1 MTQMREKFCENRDG
15 EIRWPTWGV
24 GAVIVS
30 RSVTVRLSEFVCS
43 VVAGEGSDDREQ
55 LAEKVVDAIRCY
67 LGDKGTYGPGW
78 AYPRFLREEEYPEEV
93 ALQLEIDGELWDL
106 LEEEAE
112 RQGVSPQQMVTHA
125 SLYVVGE
132 VDAGRATRRILDGLE
147 EPGEKEGGVSRRR
160 AAPPPEQR
168 RAR

>member
-1 MTQMREKFCENRDG
+1 M
-15 EIRWPTWGV
+15 
-24 GAVIVS
+24 S
-30 RSVTVRLSEFVCS
+30 RSVTVRLSEFACS
-43 VVAGEGSDDREQ
+43 VVVGEGNDSREH

-67 LGDKGTYGPGW
+67 LGDRGTYGPGW

-112 RQGVSPQQMVTHA
+112 RQGVSPQKMVTHA
-125 SLYVVGE
+125 SLYVAGE
-132 VDAGRATRRILDGLE
+132 VDAGRATRRILDDLE
-147 EPGEKEGGVSRRR
+147 GPSEKEAGINRP
-160 AAPPPEQR
+160 AAPPPPERR

>member
-1 MTQMREKFCENRDG
+1 MIMT
-15 EIRWPTWGV
+15 
-24 GAVIVS
+24 
-30 RSVTVRLSEFVCS
+30 RSVTVHLSEFACS
-43 VVAGEGSDDREQ
+43 VVAGEGADRREH

-67 LGDKGTYGPGW
+67 LGDRGTYGPGW

-93 ALQLEIDGELWDL
+93 ALQLEIDSELWDL

-112 RQGVSPQQMVTHA
+112 RQGVSPQKMVTHA
-125 SLYVVGE
+125 SLYVAGE

-147 EPGEKEGGVSRRR
+147 GPAEKETGVSPP
-160 AAPPPEQR
+160 AAPPREPR

>member
-1 MTQMREKFCENRDG
+1 MGT
-15 EIRWPTWGV
+15 
-24 GAVIVS
+24 VIMS
-30 RSVTVRLSEFVCS
+30 RSVTVHLSEFACS
-43 VVAGEGSDDREQ
+43 VVGGEGNEDREH

-67 LGDKGTYGPGW
+67 LGDRGTYGPGW

-93 ALQLEIDGELWDL
+93 ALQLKIDSELWDL

-112 RQGVSPQQMVTHA
+112 RQGVSPQKMVTHA
-125 SLYVVGE
+125 SLYVAGE

-147 EPGEKEGGVSRRR
+147 GPAEEEGGISWR
-160 AAPPPEQR
+160 AAPPREPR

>member
-1 MTQMREKFCENRDG
+1 MIM
-15 EIRWPTWGV
+15 
-24 GAVIVS
+24 S
-30 RSVTVRLSEFVCS
+30 RLVTVRLSEFVCS
-43 VVAGEGSDDREQ
+43 VVAGEGADNREQ

-112 RQGVSPQQMVTHA
+112 RQGVSPQKMVTHA
-125 SLYVVGE
+125 SLYVAGE

-147 EPGEKEGGVSRRR
+147 ESAEKKAGISRR
-160 AAPPPEQR
+160 AAPPREQR